1 MASKDTIWNDVESI
15 PTKLKLNV
23 FKGIYDSCKTRNP
36 IIDFFIFSLLFWLE
50 ERYIEYKTKVAID
63 VAEIEYHHEM
73 DKIEK
78 DWKESAIITET
89 KSETSELLPELRIQ
103 APWVKDDKLE

>member
-1 MASKDTIWNDVESI
+1 MGNKNTIWDDVETT
-15 PTKLKLNV
+15 PTRLKLNI
-23 FKGIYDSCKTRNP
+23 FKGIYDTCRTRNP

-50 ERYIEYKTKVAID
+50 DRYIDYKTKVAID

-78 DWKESAIITET
+78 DWKEGAVITET
-89 KSETSELLPELRIQ
+89 DSPTSDLLPELRIHN
-103 APWVKDDKLE
+103 PNIKYD